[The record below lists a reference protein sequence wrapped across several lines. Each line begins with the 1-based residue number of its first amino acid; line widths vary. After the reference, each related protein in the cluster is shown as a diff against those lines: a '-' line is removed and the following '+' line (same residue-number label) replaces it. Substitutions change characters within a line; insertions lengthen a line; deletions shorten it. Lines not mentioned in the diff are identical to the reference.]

1 MTGLVLRIQFTPR
14 VWHEMGRST
23 RGDATRAVGPGLEFG
38 LFRSPNVGGLYK
50 MTRSWYKLRL

>member
-1 MTGLVLRIQFTPR
+1 MARLICQLSIVNNIVERSQSPR
-14 VWHEMGRST
+14 EAR
-23 RGDATRAVGPGLEFG
+23 GLEFG